1 MPLLLAFWRSINSK
15 ARVLVSEGVPLMAWT
30 ADDEETALC
39 NFGDFGRFVRMR
51 RKQNKSDFL
60 GFSGYGFL
68 KAKTFGM
75 YPLSIKSFL
84 Y

>member
-1 MPLLLAFWRSINSK
+1 MSLGMRF
-15 ARVLVSEGVPLMAWT
+15 MAWST
-30 ADDEETALC
+30 DDDKTALC

-60 GFSGYGFL
+60 GFNGYGFL

-75 YPLSIKSFL
+75 YSLPTEIADLPAVINLLELRSPQVT
-84 Y
+84 